1 MKEIVEKKFAEPTW
15 FPLKVREGRQREERE
30 EREETEGSRGEE
42 EGWRGER
49 GCEGLR
55 GGMKGGGG
63 KERGWT
69 EGCRAGRRDKG
80 RDTRK
85 GEEEEERRRKKKGEG
100 GRRRKLLTSTEH
112 PQEGG
117 RGRNTIIHLL
127 GRARDQKTR
136 NHQTRS
142 QIPPSECPGIFFPAR
157 AHGPLKKYSRKWF
170 HGGREQREPRR
181 GAPFFGPEGAFG
193 EGEDEHLQ
201 PEALE
206 FPSYFVSKRR
216 AREFFFFD
224 FLKKFTQ

>member
-1 MKEIVEKKFAEPTW
+1 M
-15 FPLKVREGRQREERE
+15 Q
-30 EREETEGSRGEE
+30 
-42 EGWRGER
+42 
-49 GCEGLR
+49 
-55 GGMKGGGG
+55 
-63 KERGWT
+63 
-69 EGCRAGRRDKG
+69 CRRRDKG

-85 GEEEEERRRKKKGEG
+85 GEEGEERRRKKKGEG
-100 GRRRKLLTSTEH
+100 KRRSRRKLLTSTEH

-170 HGGREQREPRR
+170 HGRGREQREPRR

-206 FPSYFVSKRR
+206 FPSYSVSERR

-224 FLKKFTQ
+224 FFKKFTQ